1 MVEVDNAVV
10 EPVSGH
16 ACRRAVDRHGVGT
29 RFTVMTEFLGHRFLP
44 VDPRSRLTTRMPAP
58 GYVTFGN
65 DISFED
71 FVRLPMAAMK
81 TLFRSLDDAAQ

>member
-1 MVEVDNAVV
+1 
-10 EPVSGH
+10 
-16 ACRRAVDRHGVGT
+16 
-29 RFTVMTEFLGHRFLP
+29 
-44 VDPRSRLTTRMPAP
+44 MPARHTGERP
-58 GYVTFGN
+58 AARGCGALVVRVRERDRPRGAGYVTFGN